1 MRHFLPPCPVA
12 ALTLGMG
19 PAALRGALIT
29 ACRGAPRLP
38 PGALRAPRTAV
49 DIAPVAAAADR
60 HLTST
65 TGTVEQTGSVL
76 HRQLLPMSTGLK
88 TLGKRYLRAGRAMHG
103 LGVRYRKDCGGR
115 GRCRTCLNGTD
126 RLPHRVAFVICRPIL
141 SVPASLEK
149 PHHPP
154 PLTTRLQF
162 TILDGDSPRY
172 SPAKRRLGEPSTLWW
187 CRDPRLLAVLPLL

>member
-1 MRHFLPPCPVA
+1 MRHVLPACPVA

-19 PAALRGALIT
+19 PAALRSALIT

-65 TGTVEQTGSVL
+65 AGTVEQTGSVL

-126 RLPHRVAFVICRPIL
+126 RLPHRAAFVTGRPI
-141 SVPASLEK
+141 VTAPTSLQN
-149 PHHPP
+149 PRQRL
-154 PLTTRLQF
+154 PLTTKLLF
-162 TILDGDSPRY
+162 TTLDGDSPRY
-172 SPAKRRLGEPSTLWW
+172 SPAKRRFGEPST
-187 CRDPRLLAVLPLL
+187 